1 MPIDYAYPELI
12 EEFSILEP
20 FGKENSR
27 PIFADKGIRIKR
39 MWTIGKNNDT
49 LKFEFV
55 TKNNVSISGIRFRDK
70 DQFLLYLENK
80 FGKEQVEAAFYGRP
94 NNIELSIIYNPEIN
108 RYRGVDSVQI
118 IVEHYQ

>member
-1 MPIDYAYPELI
+1 MI
-12 EEFSILEP
+12 EEFSVLEP
-20 FGKENSR
+20 FGKENPR
-27 PIFADKGIRIKR
+27 PVFADKGIRIKR

-55 TKNNVSISGIRFRDK
+55 TKNGVCVYGIRFRDK
-70 DQFLLYLENK
+70 DQFLLYLEYK
-80 FGKEQVEAAFYGRP
+80 FGKDQVEAAFYGRP

-108 RYRGVDSVQI
+108 HYRGMDSVQV